1 MDVNRALR
9 FLLVAP
15 SRKYPYPRRRRAG
28 IGSDDKNVTRFC
40 QGVTW
45 GDEVETLGVAGFDT
59 NGVGRGESAGT
70 LGVESRRSFSW
81 CRRCAGLVVVLL
93 LACDAG
99 GQGAETGE
107 AARVEAPAPP
117 AAKAPQE
124 PVLERP
130 GKAATAY
137 YQAYLDE
144 TLRGDFDAARRA
156 YRGVVEDTS
165 ADPRIA
171 ARAALRLAE
180 YEPDARRRHHAL
192 QIVAKAA
199 ARTTVESMSP
209 AAADRFAHA
218 EGLLA
223 AYHARRLR
231 PRLEDLRAGVR
242 SKRHALDAAVRG
254 YRRVIA
260 LGEPVATVAAEFRI
274 ASLSYDL
281 ALALTFDLPPELE
294 EDVASELRR
303 SLRAQAVAD
312 RNRAQAAYARALEA
326 GRDGRAGPAATVWL
340 EAAELGLRSVA
351 SLAGR

>member
-1 MDVNRALR
+1 M
-9 FLLVAP
+9 
-15 SRKYPYPRRRRAG
+15 
-28 IGSDDKNVTRFC
+28 
-40 QGVTW
+40 
-45 GDEVETLGVAGFDT
+45 
-59 NGVGRGESAGT
+59 
-70 LGVESRRSFSW
+70 
-81 CRRCAGLVVVLL
+81 
-93 LACDAG
+93 ACDAG
-99 GQGAETGE
+99 E
-107 AARVEAPAPP
+107 AAQPEAAGAPVAEP
-117 AAKAPQE
+117 VAPVAAKAPEE

-130 GKAATAY
+130 GKAAAAY

-144 TLRGDFDAARRA
+144 SLHGDFDAARRA
-156 YRGVVEDTS
+156 YRGVVEDVN

-180 YEPDARRRHHAL
+180 YEPDARRRHNAL
-192 QIVAKAA
+192 QMVAKAA
-199 ARTTVESMSP
+199 ARTSVESMSA

-242 SKRHALDAAVRG
+242 SKRHTLDAAVRA
-254 YRRVIA
+254 YKRVIA
-260 LGEPVATVAAEFRI
+260 LGEPIATVAAEFRI

-312 RNRAQAAYARALEA
+312 RNRARAAYQRALEI

-340 EAAELGLRSVA
+340 EAAELGLRSVED
-351 SLAGR
+351 LAGR